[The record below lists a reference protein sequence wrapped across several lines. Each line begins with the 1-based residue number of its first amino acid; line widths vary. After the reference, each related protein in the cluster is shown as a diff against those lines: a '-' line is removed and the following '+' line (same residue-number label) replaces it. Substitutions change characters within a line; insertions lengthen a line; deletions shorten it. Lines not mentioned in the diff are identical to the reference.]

1 MLCTAAAWDS
11 PSMKRRLEDDNIY
24 YICKCRGFVQYY
36 YYKEAVE
43 AEAVEAEGRRAT
55 WGNICSNY
63 ITSRAHKLYLC
74 TKK

>member
-1 MLCTAAAWDS
+1 MIIFTTYVSVEALSSITII
-11 PSMKRRLEDDNIY
+11 RRLL
-24 YICKCRGFVQYY
+24 RLRLRLPRAG
-36 YYKEAVE
+36 
-43 AEAVEAEGRRAT
+43 GRRAT

>member
-1 MLCTAAAWDS
+1 MIIFTTYVSVEALSSITAI
-11 PSMKRRLEDDNIY
+11 RRLL
-24 YICKCRGFVQYY
+24 RLRLPRAG
-36 YYKEAVE
+36 
-43 AEAVEAEGRRAT
+43 GRRAT

>member
-43 AEAVEAEGRRAT
+43 AEAEAEA
-55 WGNICSNY
+55 
-63 ITSRAHKLYLC
+63 A
-74 TKK
+74 

>member
-43 AEAVEAEGRRAT
+43 AEAVEAAGQESYLGK
-55 WGNICSNY
+55 Y
-63 ITSRAHKLYLC
+63 MQQLYY
-74 TKK
+74 

>member
-1 MLCTAAAWDS
+1 MIIFTTYVSVEALSSITTI
-11 PSMKRRLEDDNIY
+11 RRLL
-24 YICKCRGFVQYY
+24 RLRLPRAG
-36 YYKEAVE
+36 
-43 AEAVEAEGRRAT
+43 GRRAT

>member
-1 MLCTAAAWDS
+1 MIIFTTYVSVEALSSITII
-11 PSMKRRLEDDNIY
+11 RRLL
-24 YICKCRGFVQYY
+24 RLLRLLRLPR
-36 YYKEAVE
+36 
-43 AEAVEAEGRRAT
+43 AEGRRAT

>member
-1 MLCTAAAWDS
+1 MIIFTTYVSVEALSSITTI
-11 PSMKRRLEDDNIY
+11 RRLLGL
-24 YICKCRGFVQYY
+24 RLRLPRAG
-36 YYKEAVE
+36 
-43 AEAVEAEGRRAT
+43 GRRAT